1 MAVVSYKRY
10 SGEKD
15 QFFRSHKNDF
25 RIETS
30 MMDEYGRYHKDYLF
44 EDGAIWH
51 EDMSPVFESATVEI
65 KMVKVSVE
73 VTVKNHRITD
83 ICLLRHENGKGYIA
97 ESMMPEMIEK
107 NTSEV
112 DTVSGATM
120 SSKTIKAALRNALAK
135 GSK

>member
-1 MAVVSYKRY
+1 MKKIFLKIIVCIGLVVCAIALFMKVQIYKTYKRLDEVQIVDVSQVKDGTY
-10 SGEKD
+10 QGGEE
-15 QFFRSHKNDF
+15 
-25 RIETS
+25 ETS
-30 MMDEYGRYHKDYLF
+30 L
-44 EDGAIWH
+44 
-51 EDMSPVFESATVEI
+51 
-65 KMVKVSVE
+65 VKVSVE

-97 ESMMPEMIEK
+97 ESMIPEMIEK

>member
-1 MAVVSYKRY
+1 MVHIR
-10 SGEKD
+10 GEE
-15 QFFRSHKNDF
+15 
-25 RIETS
+25 ETF
-30 MMDEYGRYHKDYLF
+30 L
-44 EDGAIWH
+44 
-51 EDMSPVFESATVEI
+51 
-65 KMVKVSVE
+65 VKVSVE

-97 ESMMPEMIEK
+97 ESMIPEMLEK

>member
-1 MAVVSYKRY
+1 MCAIALFMKVQIYKTYKRLDEVQIVDVSQVKDGTY
-10 SGEKD
+10 QGEE
-15 QFFRSHKNDF
+15 
-25 RIETS
+25 ETA
-30 MMDEYGRYHKDYLF
+30 L
-44 EDGAIWH
+44 
-51 EDMSPVFESATVEI
+51 
-65 KMVKVSVE
+65 VKVSVE

-83 ICLLRHENGKGYIA
+83 ICLFRHENGKGYIA
-97 ESMMPEMIEK
+97 ESMIPEMLEK

>member
-1 MAVVSYKRY
+1 MKKILLKIIVCIGLVVCAIALFMKVQIYKTYKRLDEVQIVDVSQVKDGTY
-10 SGEKD
+10 QGGEE
-15 QFFRSHKNDF
+15 
-25 RIETS
+25 ETS
-30 MMDEYGRYHKDYLF
+30 L
-44 EDGAIWH
+44 
-51 EDMSPVFESATVEI
+51 
-65 KMVKVSVE
+65 VKVSVE

-97 ESMMPEMIEK
+97 ESMIPEMLEK